1 MNGYFLDQYLL
12 VREVFKCIYIINPF
26 ISCHGKFHIQKIISK
41 VSGSKIMLFYFNYES
56 LENFLF
62 FTTSANNLLDNSII
76 HTMAIIKRWKILI
89 KYL

>member
-12 VREVFKCIYIINPF
+12 VREVFKRICIINPF

-41 VSGSKIMLFYFNYES
+41 VSGSKIMLFYFNYEI
-56 LENFLF
+56 L
-62 FTTSANNLLDNSII
+62 ANNLVDNSII
-76 HTMAIIKRWKILI
+76 HTMAIIKGWKIPI